1 MPLFPHLWDLDD
13 ENGDTLEDFFF
24 LDDSVLKQGLAQRVE
39 KWAIQVFIGNFL
51 T

>member
-1 MPLFPHLWDLDD
+1 MPLLPHLWDLDD
-13 ENGDTLEDFFF
+13 ENGDTLEDFF